1 VPTCVQGLAHG
12 RHGDLGGQLTALV
25 LGHAAGGEV
34 ADEVLAPPGPRGG
47 RHGGHV
53 LDHHGPVVGPLERG
67 DVRGH
72 AERLEWRPEEIGLR
86 EDQHPARVE
95 QDRADL

>member
-1 VPTCVQGLAHG
+1 
-12 RHGDLGGQLTALV
+12 
-25 LGHAAGGEV
+25 
-34 ADEVLAPPGPRGG
+34 
-47 RHGGHV
+47 
-53 LDHHGPVVGPLERG
+53 VGPLERG